1 MTIAIIGAGAAGSL
15 FAAYLAKAGYNVLI
29 TDKDRPR
36 AEAIRDNGITVLS
49 PSGAVILHSHPAGVL
64 SSDLRGADFYL
75 FCVKSY
81 STLEA
86 AETVSGFAGKNSIA
100 VTFQNGSGN
109 AEAISRFFGR
119 ERTASGTT
127 TEGAFF
133 LEPSRIVHGGKG
145 KTKIG
150 MTGSTGQKEKLM
162 PLIKALSTAGL
173 KAAYTDN
180 PDKLIW
186 KKLAV
191 NAAINPLTAITGC
204 SNGFTAENSHLKN
217 IIRMTVKEVCTAAAL
232 RNIRLEEEAV
242 YRSVLSVAENT
253 AANKSSMLQDILS
266 GRKTEIEDIN
276 GYIDKIL
283 EKDLSS
289 CISVNRI
296 LLLFIKAFES
306 KNN

>member
-15 FAAYLAKAGYNVLI
+15 FAAYLAKAGFNVLI

-36 AEAIRDNGITVLS
+36 VAAIQNNGITVIS
-49 PSGAVILHSHPAGVL
+49 PSEDAILHSRPAGVFL
-64 SSDLRGADFYL
+64 PDLTSADYYL
-75 FCVKSY
+75 FCVKSWA
-81 STLEA
+81 TPEA
-86 AETVSGFAGKNSIA
+86 AETVSGFAGKDSIA

-109 AEAISRFFGR
+109 ADAISRFFGR
-119 ERTASGTT
+119 DRTASGTT
-127 TEGAFF
+127 TEGAFI

-145 KTKIG
+145 VTKIG
-150 MTGSTGQKEKLM
+150 MTGRTGHKEMLM
-162 PLIKALSTAGL
+162 PLITALNSAGL

-180 PDKLIW
+180 PDELIW
-186 KKLAV
+186 NKLAV

-204 SNGFTAENSHLKN
+204 SNGFTAENPNLKN

-232 RNIRLEEEAV
+232 RNIRLEEESV

-253 AANKSSMLQDILS
+253 SANKSSMLQDIIS

-276 GYIDKIL
+276 GYIEKIL
-283 EKDLSS
+283 EKELS
-289 CISVNRI
+289 CGISVNRI
-296 LLLFIKAFES
+296 LLLFIKALEL